1 MSRENVEVVRR
12 SLEAWNRT
20 DWEQL
25 QAIYAPDVIVVAPPE
40 WPEAE
45 GARGWKEWRLQIERL
60 KESWEVERLDVDE
73 IRALP
78 DGRVF
83 ARFVWV
89 AAEGQVVLRPASRS
103 PASPPSR
110 TVRSSGLSS
119 SSTSMRL
126 SQQPDSRSRR
136 YRR

>member
-1 MSRENVEVVRR
+1 MSEENVEVVRR
-12 SLEAWNRT
+12 SLDAWNRT

-25 QAIYAPDVIVVAPPE
+25 QAIYAPDVIVVAPRE

-45 GARGWKEWRLQIERL
+45 GARGWEEWRLQIERL
-60 KESWEVERLDVDE
+60 KESWEVERLEPDE

-89 AAEGQVVLRPASRS
+89 ASGRASGAPTGVPMASVSAIQGGQIKRIEFFLNFNAALEAAGLRE
-103 PASPPSR
+103 
-110 TVRSSGLSS
+110 
-119 SSTSMRL
+119 
-126 SQQPDSRSRR
+126 
-136 YRR
+136 

>member
-1 MSRENVEVVRR
+1 MSQENVEVVRR
-12 SLEAWNRT
+12 SLDAWNRT

-25 QAIYAPDVIVVAPPE
+25 QAIYAPDVIVVAPRQ

-45 GARGWKEWRLQIERL
+45 GARGWEEWRLQMERL
-60 KESWEVERLDVDE
+60 KGSWEVERLEADE

-89 AAEGQVVLRPASRS
+89 ASGRASGAPTRVPMASVSAIKAGQIKRIEFFLDFNAALEAAGLRE
-103 PASPPSR
+103 
-110 TVRSSGLSS
+110 
-119 SSTSMRL
+119 
-126 SQQPDSRSRR
+126 
-136 YRR
+136 

>member
-1 MSRENVEVVRR
+1 MSQENVEVVRR
-12 SLEAWNRT
+12 SLDAWNRT

-25 QAIYAPDVIVVAPPE
+25 QAIYAPDVIVVAPRE

-45 GARGWKEWRLQIERL
+45 GARGWGEWRLQIERL
-60 KESWEVERLDVDE
+60 KESWEVERLEVDE

-89 AAEGQVVLRPASRS
+89 ASGRASGAPTGVPLASVSTIKSGQIKRIEFFLNFNA
-103 PASPPSR
+103 ALEAA
-110 TVRSSGLSS
+110 GLSE
-119 SSTSMRL
+119 
-126 SQQPDSRSRR
+126 
-136 YRR
+136 

>member
-1 MSRENVEVVRR
+1 MSQENVEVIRR
-12 SLEAWNRT
+12 SLDAWNRT

-25 QAIYAPDVIVVAPPE
+25 QAIYAPDVIVVAPRE

-45 GARGWKEWRLQIERL
+45 GARGWGEWRLQIERL

-89 AAEGQVVLRPASRS
+89 ASGRASGVS
-103 PASPPSR
+103 TGIPIASVSTIKGDQIKR
-110 TVRSSGLSS
+110 IEFFLNFNAALEAAGLSE
-119 SSTSMRL
+119 
-126 SQQPDSRSRR
+126 
-136 YRR
+136 

>member
-1 MSRENVEVVRR
+1 MSEENVEVVRR
-12 SLEAWNRT
+12 SLDAWNRT

-25 QAIYAPDVIVVAPPE
+25 QAIYAPDVIVVAPRE

-45 GARGWKEWRLQIERL
+45 GASGWEEWRLQIERL
-60 KESWEVERLDVDE
+60 KESWEVERLEPDE

-89 AAEGQVVLRPASRS
+89 ASGRASGTPTGVSMASVSVIEGGQIKRIEFFLNLNAALESAGLRE
-103 PASPPSR
+103 
-110 TVRSSGLSS
+110 
-119 SSTSMRL
+119 
-126 SQQPDSRSRR
+126 
-136 YRR
+136 

>member
-1 MSRENVEVVRR
+1 MSQENVEVVRR
-12 SLEAWNRT
+12 SLDAWNRT

-25 QAIYAPDVIVVAPPE
+25 QAIYAPDVIVVAPRE

-45 GARGWKEWRLQIERL
+45 GARGWEEWRLQMERL
-60 KESWEVERLDVDE
+60 KESWEVERLEPDE

-89 AAEGQVVLRPASRS
+89 ASGRASGAPTGVPMASVSAIEGGQIKRIEFFLNFNAARKAAGLRE
-103 PASPPSR
+103 
-110 TVRSSGLSS
+110 
-119 SSTSMRL
+119 
-126 SQQPDSRSRR
+126 
-136 YRR
+136 